1 MVAVLFSLAADN
13 QVTCSI
19 SVNNYGRI
27 PLYDVEFT
35 GTDCYTATL
44 APYQYMYTPH
54 CTFTRAITEADTY
67 EAAVNVSATM
77 TAYAAFTRT
86 STARLPITLSSCT
99 LALIPAMQLVDI
111 RLLPS
116 WQLSGVSGC

>member
-1 MVAVLFSLAADN
+1 MVAVLFSFAADN

-44 APYQYMYTPH
+44 APYQYTPH

-67 EAAVNVSATM
+67 EAAVNISATM

-86 STARLPITLSSCT
+86 STARLPITLSSYT

-111 RLLPS
+111 RLQPS
-116 WQLSGVSGC
+116 WQLSGGSGC